1 MSDAARPGEGRGR
14 LRLFTGPAPGVGKTS
29 RMLEEARR
37 LRAAGADVVVA
48 FLDGHERPAVEALA
62 EGLPRI
68 PLRRLEHRGVTGGE
82 MDLDAVLKRRP
93 AVAVVDDLA
102 HVNAPGARHPR
113 RYRELPELLG
123 AGIDVLAT
131 LGIYQLDSLNE
142 MIETLTGVTVRETV
156 PDSVLRQAEPLVHVD
171 AAPDALLA
179 RLAAGDIYGPTRAGW
194 AGDRWFRPATL
205 ESLRELA
212 FRQVAEA
219 LAARQGTTPRPED
232 AVNGRVMVCLSS
244 FSPRAMALL
253 RRGSRIAGRLNTHW
267 YVVYV
272 ETPRERPSRMPEDV
286 RRHLAASVEKARE
299 LGAEVAFLKAADP
312 VRALV
317 EFARTHHV
325 AHVVIGH
332 SPVRRWRELLGRS
345 MVARMARLAASFDLY
360 VLATEPDAP

>member
-1 MSDAARPGEGRGR
+1 
-14 LRLFTGPAPGVGKTS
+14 
-29 RMLEEARR
+29 
-37 LRAAGADVVVA
+37 
-48 FLDGHERPAVEALA
+48 
-62 EGLPRI
+62 
-68 PLRRLEHRGVTGGE
+68 
-82 MDLDAVLKRRP
+82 
-93 AVAVVDDLA
+93 
-102 HVNAPGARHPR
+102 
-113 RYRELPELLG
+113 
-123 AGIDVLAT
+123 
-131 LGIYQLDSLNE
+131 
-142 MIETLTGVTVRETV
+142 VTVRETV

-171 AAPDALLA
+171 VAPDALLA
-179 RLAAGDIYGPTRAGW
+179 RLAAGEIYGPSRAGW

-212 FRQVAEA
+212 FRQLAEA

-345 MVARMARLAASFDLY
+345 MVARMARLAAGFDLY
-360 VLATEPDAP
+360 VLATEPDVT